1 MQRPWPHD
9 VWALSNGRHGVPGI
23 GVGMMD
29 VMTQRA
35 DIDAAVSGKTVCTI
49 FGEAAQKWADLP
61 ALRWKRDG
69 EWQSLD
75 WKGYRAEVAAVATA
89 LKALGFGP
97 GQFGLI
103 MARNI
108 PEHVIADLG
117 IVHAGGAAVSVY
129 NTLAP
134 EQVEYLANH
143 SEASVAFVE
152 DEAFLAKFLQIRSS
166 TPKLRHLILIR
177 GEAPEGVLSWN
188 SVVATGRAAY
198 ESDPPAFEAAARAVG
213 PEDTVGLIYT
223 SGTTGPPKGV
233 VYSHNNI
240 VWTLESA
247 RRVLELHNET
257 LISYL
262 PLAHVAERFTSQW
275 GSIYNGH
282 EVFLCPDAAE
292 LLPYLLEAK
301 PTAFVGVPRVW
312 EKLMAGINAGI
323 GAEPDEAKRQM
334 AQGALAASM
343 QAYRL
348 RREGQAV
355 PAELGAVVE
364 RAQPLFMLLRSKVG
378 LDRCH
383 LAVTST
389 APCRPEVHEFWAAL
403 GMPLYEVWG
412 MSELTGPA
420 TAVPHSEHKAPSIG
434 RAIAGVEVK
443 LAEDGEILVRGGN
456 VMIGYYRDPEKTAET
471 IDSDGW
477 VHSGDIGQL
486 DADGQFR
493 IVDRKKELIISSAGK
508 NISPLNLEALAKSSP
523 IIGQAVAIGDGRQ
536 FISVLLVLDPQVAPA
551 WAKAH
556 GIPAGSLAEL
566 ADNPAVVDEVR
577 RALTQANTHVSR
589 VEQFKRFTILGTEWS
604 PESEELTPTMKLKR
618 RVIHSKY
625 QPQIDAM
632 YANPPGGH
640 SVDPAREGAE
650 AAAV

>member
-1 MQRPWPHD
+1 
-9 VWALSNGRHGVPGI
+9 
-23 GVGMMD
+23 MD

-49 FGEAAQKWADLP
+49 FADAAKQWGDLP

-69 EWQSLD
+69 EWHSLD
-75 WKGYRAEVAAVATA
+75 WKGYRAEVAAVTMA
-89 LKALGFGP
+89 LKGLGFGP

-103 MARNI
+103 MARNV

-117 IVHAGGAAVSVY
+117 IVHAGGTAISVY

-143 SEASVAFVE
+143 SEASVAVVE
-152 DEAFLAKFLQIRSS
+152 DETYLAKFLAIRAS

-177 GEAPEGVLSWN
+177 GEAPDGVLSWEAL
-188 SVVATGRAAY
+188 VAEGRAAF
-198 ESDPPAFEAAARAVG
+198 ERDPAAFEAAARSVG
-213 PEDTVGLIYT
+213 PEDPISLIYT

-233 VYSHNNI
+233 MYSHNNV

-257 LISYL
+257 LVSYL

-282 EVFLCPDAAE
+282 EVYLCPDVAE

-312 EKLMAGINAGI
+312 EKLMAGINAGLA
-323 GAEPDEAKRQM
+323 AEPDETKRQM

-348 RREGQAV
+348 QRDGQPV
-355 PAELGAVVE
+355 PAELTSVVE
-364 RAQPLFMLLRSKVG
+364 RAQPLFMLLRSKIG
-378 LDRCH
+378 LERCH

-420 TAVPHSEHKAPSIG
+420 TSVPINDHRAPSVG
-434 RAIAGVEVK
+434 VPLPGVEAR
-443 LAEDGEILVRGGN
+443 LGEDGELLIRGGN
-456 VMIGYYRDPEKTAET
+456 VMVGYYRDPEKTADT
-471 IDSDGW
+471 IDADGW
-477 VHSGDIGQL
+477 VHSGDIAKLGP
-486 DADGQFR
+486 DGHYR
-493 IVDRKKELIISSAGK
+493 IVDRKKELIITSSGK
-508 NISPLNLEALAKSSP
+508 NISPANLEAVAKSSS
-523 IIGQAVAIGDGRQ
+523 IIGQAVAIGDGHS
-536 FISVLLVLDPQVAPA
+536 FITVLVVLDPQVAPL
-551 WAKAH
+551 WGKAH
-556 GIPAGSLAEL
+556 GITSSSMAEL
-566 ADNPAVVDEVR
+566 AEHPATIAEVR
-577 RALTQANTHVSR
+577 RALTIANTHLSR
-589 VEQFKRFTILGTEWS
+589 IEQFKRFTILSDEWS

-618 RVIHSKY
+618 RVIHTKY
-625 QPQIDAM
+625 KDQIDGM
-632 YANPPGGH
+632 YAEPPGGY
-640 SVDPAREGAE
+640 SVDADHNGSGAT
-650 AAAV
+650 

>member
-1 MQRPWPHD
+1 
-9 VWALSNGRHGVPGI
+9 
-23 GVGMMD
+23 MD

-49 FGEAAQKWADLP
+49 FADAAKKWGDLP

-75 WKGYRAEVAAVATA
+75 WKGYRAEVAAVTMA
-89 LKALGFGP
+89 LRGLGFGP

-103 MARNI
+103 MARNV
-108 PEHVIADLG
+108 PEHVLADLG
-117 IVHAGGAAVSVY
+117 IVHAGGTAISVY

-134 EQVEYLANH
+134 EQIEYVANH

-152 DEAFLAKFLQIRSS
+152 DEAFLAKFLQIRQS
-166 TPKLRHLILIR
+166 TRSLRHLILIR
-177 GEAPEGVLSWN
+177 GKAPEGVLSWE
-188 SVVATGRAAY
+188 SLVAQGRAAH
-198 ESDPPAFEAAARAVG
+198 EKDPTAFEASARGVG
-213 PEDTVGLIYT
+213 PEDTVSLIYT

-233 VYSHNNI
+233 MYSHNNV

-257 LISYL
+257 LVSYL

-282 EVFLCPDAAE
+282 EVYLCPDVAE

-323 GAEPDEAKRQM
+323 GAEPDETKRQM

-348 RREGQAV
+348 KRDGQPV
-355 PAELGAVVE
+355 PAELTAVVE
-364 RAQPLFMLLRSKVG
+364 RAQPLFMLLRSKIG
-378 LDRCH
+378 LERCH

-420 TAVPHSEHKAPSIG
+420 TAVPIHDHRAPSVG
-434 RAIAGVEVK
+434 VALPGVEAR
-443 LAEDGEILVRGGN
+443 LGEDGELLVRGGN
-456 VMIGYYRDPEKTAET
+456 VMVGYYRDPAKTADT
-471 IDSDGW
+471 IDADGW
-477 VHSGDIGQL
+477 VHSGDIAELGP
-486 DADGQFR
+486 DGHFR
-493 IVDRKKELIISSAGK
+493 IVDRKKELIITSSGK
-508 NISPLNLEALAKSSP
+508 NISPANLEAVAKSSP
-523 IIGQAVAIGDGRQ
+523 IIGQAVAIGDGHS
-536 FISVLLVLDPQVAPA
+536 FITVLVVLDPQVAPM
-551 WAKAH
+551 WGKAH
-556 GIPAGSLAEL
+556 GIASSSMAEL
-566 ADNPAVVDEVR
+566 AEHPSTIAEVR
-577 RALTQANTHVSR
+577 RALTIANTHLSR
-589 VEQFKRFTILGTEWS
+589 IEQFKRFTILPDEWS

-618 RVIHSKY
+618 RVIHTKY
-625 QPQIDAM
+625 KDQIDAM
-632 YANPPGGH
+632 YGDPPRGH
-640 SVDPAREGAE
+640 SVEAE
-650 AAAV
+650 HNGSVDR

>member
-1 MQRPWPHD
+1 
-9 VWALSNGRHGVPGI
+9 
-23 GVGMMD
+23 
-29 VMTQRA
+29 MTQRA

-49 FGEAAQKWADLP
+49 FGEAVKKWAELP

-75 WKGYRAEVAAVATA
+75 WKGYRAEVAAVTMA
-89 LKALGFGP
+89 LKGLGFGP

-103 MARNI
+103 MARNV

-143 SEASVAFVE
+143 SEATVAFVE

-177 GEAPEGVLSWN
+177 GEAPKGVLSWD
-188 SVVATGRAAY
+188 SLVAEGRTAY
-198 ESDPPAFEAAARAVG
+198 ERDPAAFEAAARAVG

-233 VYSHNNI
+233 VYSHNNV

-257 LISYL
+257 LVSYL

-282 EVFLCPDAAE
+282 EVYLCPDVSE

-312 EKLMAGINAGI
+312 EKLMAGINAGL

-334 AQGALAASM
+334 AQGAVAASI
-343 QAYRL
+343 QAYKL
-348 RREGQAV
+348 RRDGRPV
-355 PAELGAVVE
+355 PAELAAVVE

-383 LAVTST
+383 LAITST

-420 TAVPHSEHKAPSIG
+420 TTVPINDHRAPSVG
-434 RAIAGVEVK
+434 VPMPGVEAR
-443 LAEDGEILVRGGN
+443 LGEDGELLIRGGN
-456 VMIGYYRDPEKTAET
+456 VMVGYYRDPVKTAEV

-477 VHSGDIGQL
+477 VHSGDIAQL
-486 DADGQFR
+486 GPDGHYR
-493 IVDRKKELIISSAGK
+493 IVDRKKELIITSSGK
-508 NISPLNLEALAKSSP
+508 NISPANLEAVAKSSP
-523 IIGQAVAIGDGRQ
+523 IIGQAVAIGDGHSY
-536 FISVLLVLDPQVAPA
+536 ITVLVVLDPQVAPI
-551 WAKAH
+551 WGKAH
-556 GIPAGSLAEL
+556 GITSSSMAEL
-566 ADNPAVVDEVR
+566 VEHPATIAEVR
-577 RALTQANTHVSR
+577 RALTVANTHLSR
-589 VEQFKRFTILGTEWS
+589 IEQFKRFTILPAEWS

-618 RVIHSKY
+618 RVIHAKY
-625 QPQIDAM
+625 KDQVEAM
-632 YANPPGGH
+632 YAEPPGGH
-640 SVDPAREGAE
+640 AVDADHNGSVATG
-650 AAAV
+650 

>member
-1 MQRPWPHD
+1 
-9 VWALSNGRHGVPGI
+9 
-23 GVGMMD
+23 MD

-49 FGEAAQKWADLP
+49 FGEAAKKLADRP

-69 EWQSLD
+69 EWHSLD
-75 WKGYRAEVAAVATA
+75 WKGYRDEVAAVTMA
-89 LKALGFGP
+89 LKGLGFGP

-103 MARNI
+103 MARNV

-143 SEASVAFVE
+143 SQATVAFVE
-152 DEAFLAKFLQIRSS
+152 DEAFLAKFLQIRSA
-166 TPKLRHLILIR
+166 TPNLRHLILIR
-177 GEAPEGVLSWN
+177 GKAPEGVLSWD
-188 SVVATGRAAY
+188 SLVAEGRAAY
-198 ESDPPAFEAAARAVG
+198 ERDPAAFEAAARAVG

-247 RRVLELHNET
+247 RRVLELHNEV
-257 LISYL
+257 LVSYL

-282 EVFLCPDAAE
+282 EVYLCPDVAE

-312 EKLMAGINAGI
+312 EKLMAGINAGL
-323 GAEPDEAKRQM
+323 GAEPDETKRQM
-334 AQGALAASM
+334 AQGAVAAAV

-348 RREGQAV
+348 RRDGQPV
-355 PAELGAVVE
+355 PEELAAIVE

-420 TAVPHSEHKAPSIG
+420 TTVPINDHRAPSVG
-434 RAIAGVEVK
+434 VPMPGVEAR
-443 LAEDGEILVRGGN
+443 LGEDGELLIRGGN
-456 VMIGYYRDPEKTAET
+456 VMVGYYRDPEKTAEA
-471 IDSDGW
+471 IDKDGW
-477 VHSGDIGQL
+477 VHSGDIAQL
-486 DADGQFR
+486 GPDGHYR
-493 IVDRKKELIISSAGK
+493 IVDRKKELIITSSGK
-508 NISPLNLEALAKSSP
+508 NISPANLEAVAKSSP
-523 IIGQAVAIGDGRQ
+523 IIGQAVAIGDGHS
-536 FISVLLVLDPQVAPA
+536 FITVLVVLDPQVAPM

-556 GIPAGSLAEL
+556 GIESSSMAQLSEHPSTVA
-566 ADNPAVVDEVR
+566 EVR
-577 RALTQANTHVSR
+577 RALTVANTHLSR
-589 VEQFKRFTILGTEWS
+589 IEQFKRFTILPAEWS

-625 QPQIDAM
+625 KEQVEAM
-632 YANPPGGH
+632 YADPPGGH
-640 SVDPAREGAE
+640 SVDAE
-650 AAAV
+650 HNGSVGQA

>member
-1 MQRPWPHD
+1 
-9 VWALSNGRHGVPGI
+9 
-23 GVGMMD
+23 MD

-49 FGEAAQKWADLP
+49 FGEAAKQWGDLP

-69 EWQSLD
+69 EWNSLD
-75 WKGYRAEVAAVATA
+75 WKGYRTEVAAVALA
-89 LKALGFGP
+89 LRGLGFGP

-103 MARNI
+103 MARNV

-143 SEASVAFVE
+143 SEATVAFVE
-152 DEAFLAKFLQIRSS
+152 DEAFLAKFLAIRTS

-177 GEAPEGVLSWN
+177 GEAPEGVLSWD
-188 SVVATGRAAY
+188 SLVAEGRAAY
-198 ESDPPAFEAAARAVG
+198 GRDPASFEAGARAVG

-233 VYSHNNI
+233 VYSHNNV

-257 LISYL
+257 LVSYL

-282 EVFLCPDAAE
+282 EVYLCPDVSE

-312 EKLMAGINAGI
+312 EKLMAGINAGL

-334 AQGALAASM
+334 AQGAVAASI
-343 QAYRL
+343 QAYKL
-348 RREGQAV
+348 RRDGRPV
-355 PAELGAVVE
+355 PAELAAVVE

-383 LAVTST
+383 LAITST

-420 TAVPHSEHKAPSIG
+420 TTVPINDHRAPSVG
-434 RAIAGVEVK
+434 VPMPGVEAR
-443 LAEDGEILVRGGN
+443 LGEDGELLIRGGN
-456 VMIGYYRDPEKTAET
+456 VMVGYYRDPEKTAEA

-477 VHSGDIGQL
+477 VHSGDIAQL
-486 DADGQFR
+486 GPDGHYR
-493 IVDRKKELIISSAGK
+493 IVDRKKELIITSSGK
-508 NISPLNLEALAKSSP
+508 NISPANLEAVAKSSP
-523 IIGQAVAIGDGRQ
+523 IIGQAVAIGDGHSY
-536 FISVLLVLDPQVAPA
+536 ITVLVVLDPQVAPI
-551 WAKAH
+551 WGKAH
-556 GIPAGSLAEL
+556 GITSSSMAEL
-566 ADNPAVVDEVR
+566 VEHPATIAEVR
-577 RALTQANTHVSR
+577 RALTVANTHLSR
-589 VEQFKRFTILGTEWS
+589 IEQFKRFTILPAEWS

-618 RVIHSKY
+618 RVIHAKY
-625 QPQIDAM
+625 KDQVEAM
-632 YANPPGGH
+632 YAEPPGGH
-640 SVDPAREGAE
+640 AVDADHNGSVATG
-650 AAAV
+650 